1 MESSSSPD
9 HQNLQL
15 ELEQTVIKILKSSN
29 LDTATELSVR
39 NDAQKLLGVDLSD
52 LASKQ
57 LVRRVVE
64 SYLLSTSPQN
74 EETVERIICRFAV
87 QIRKHLRIVKEL
99 RTLQNFGSSI
109 PVLQMIRRDL
119 LLVLFSGIAL
129 NPEEWS
135 AFRSSFPDIEEAIT
149 KMQSRTREEQ
159 GNGRKQTA
167 TEASYPSTSMASQRR
182 GRERLQTEAETSVF
196 PPQPLIP
203 IATTRFTGKNYYCW
217 KRQMEFFINQLKLS
231 YVLVTSCPKVPVSPQ
246 AYLEEIT
253 QAKTHAQRWIN
264 DDYICRHTIMNSLS
278 DQLFDEYSVKTLNA
292 KELWDE
298 LKLLYD
304 EDFGTNISHVN
315 NYIQFQMVD
324 GVSVLEQVHELHR
337 IAGTITASGIHIDE
351 RFHVGV
357 IISKLP
363 ASWKHI
369 RPKLMQ
375 EEHLSLDKLI
385 YILKDEE
392 DSRSQQK
399 RNNGL
404 NKDPKRCNMEW
415 NPMPLEFLSHYFRDT
430 LSPHP
435 EPCRRAE
442 INLLETADSVNYGL
456 TVLRLLV
463 EPSVDEVITSMR
475 RC

>member
-1 MESSSSPD
+1 MESSSPD

-57 LVRRVVE
+57 LVRRVLE
-64 SYLLSTSPQN
+64 SYLLSTSPLI
-74 EETVERIICRFAV
+74 EEPVDRIICRLPGMSRVSVKNFEGSKSV
-87 QIRKHLRIVKEL
+87 SIRKYFEKLGKVFPL
-99 RTLQNFGSSI
+99 GQ
-109 PVLQMIRRDL
+109 
-119 LLVLFSGIAL
+119 GITL

-135 AFRSSFPDIEEAIT
+135 AFHSSFPDIEEAIT

-159 GNGRKQTA
+159 GNGRKQTV
-167 TEASYPSTSMASQRR
+167 TKASYPSTSMASQPH
-182 GRERLQTEAETSVF
+182 GRVKLQTGAETSVF
-196 PPQPLIP
+196 PPQQLIP

-217 KRQMEFFINQLKLS
+217 KRQMEFFINQLKIS
-231 YVLVTSCPKVPVSPQ
+231 HVLVTSCPEVHVSPQ
-246 AYLEEIT
+246 ASFEEIT
-253 QAKTHAQRWIN
+253 EAKTYAQKWIN
-264 DDYICRHTIMNSLS
+264 DDYICRHAIMNSLS

-292 KELWDE
+292 KELWDT

-315 NYIQFQMVD
+315 NYLQFQMID

-363 ASWKHI
+363 SSWKHI

-404 NKDPKRCNMEW
+404 NKDPKRLCFGCHKEG
-415 NPMPLEFLSHYFRDT
+415 HIQRDCP
-430 LSPHP
+430 S
-435 EPCRRAE
+435 RR
-442 INLLETADSVNYGL
+442 SY
-456 TVLRLLV
+456 
-463 EPSVDEVITSMR
+463 R
-475 RC
+475 RDG

>member
-57 LVRRVVE
+57 LVRRVLE
-64 SYLLSTSPQN
+64 SYLLSTSPLN
-74 EETVERIICRFAV
+74 EEPVDRIICRFAV
-87 QIRKHLRIVKEL
+87 QTKKHLRNVKEL

-109 PVLQMIRRDL
+109 PVLQSEHSICVFWNKILLLDHIDL
-119 LLVLFSGIAL
+119 LLASFSGIAL
-129 NPEEWS
+129 KPEEWS

-149 KMQSRTREEQ
+149 KMQSRMRLPGEGASLLTQNTRPHWVNPCTVSDPSLATSRCTHLAREEQ
-159 GNGRKQTA
+159 GTGRKQTV
-167 TEASYPSTSMASQRR
+167 TEASYPSTSMASQPR
-182 GRERLQTEAETSVF
+182 GRERLQTEAESSVF

-246 AYLEEIT
+246 ASLEEIT
-253 QAKTHAQRWIN
+253 QATTHAQRWIN

-363 ASWKHI
+363 PSWKHI
-369 RPKLMQ
+369 GK
-375 EEHLSLDKLI
+375 
-385 YILKDEE
+385 
-392 DSRSQQK
+392 
-399 RNNGL
+399 
-404 NKDPKRCNMEW
+404 
-415 NPMPLEFLSHYFRDT
+415 
-430 LSPHP
+430 
-435 EPCRRAE
+435 
-442 INLLETADSVNYGL
+442 
-456 TVLRLLV
+456 
-463 EPSVDEVITSMR
+463 
-475 RC
+475 

>member
-1 MESSSSPD
+1 MESINHHLTPKT
-9 HQNLQL
+9 LQL
-15 ELEQTVIKILKSSN
+15 ELEQYDGHQHLLEISKFRTIW
-29 LDTATELSVR
+29 ATELSVR

-57 LVRRVVE
+57 LVRRVLE
-64 SYLLSTSPQN
+64 SYLLSTSPLN
-74 EETVERIICRFAV
+74 EEPVDRIICMSRVSVKNFEGSKLVSIRKYFEKLGKVFPLGQGYVTNVVSKIHVHTMHFAV

-109 PVLQMIRRDL
+109 PVLQSEHWHLSDL
-119 LLVLFSGIAL
+119 LLASFSGIAL
-129 NPEEWS
+129 KPEEWS

-149 KMQSRTREEQ
+149 KMQSRMREEQ

-196 PPQPLIP
+196 PPQPQFIP
-203 IATTRFTGKNYYCW
+203 LPPLASLGKITIAGN
-217 KRQMEFFINQLKLS
+217 
-231 YVLVTSCPKVPVSPQ
+231 
-246 AYLEEIT
+246 IT

-363 ASWKHI
+363 PSWKHV

-392 DSRSQQK
+392 DSRSQPK

-404 NKDPKRCNMEW
+404 NKDPKRLCFGCHKEG
-415 NPMPLEFLSHYFRDT
+415 HIQRDCP
-430 LSPHP
+430 S
-435 EPCRRAE
+435 RR
-442 INLLETADSVNYGL
+442 SY
-456 TVLRLLV
+456 
-463 EPSVDEVITSMR
+463 R
-475 RC
+475 RDG